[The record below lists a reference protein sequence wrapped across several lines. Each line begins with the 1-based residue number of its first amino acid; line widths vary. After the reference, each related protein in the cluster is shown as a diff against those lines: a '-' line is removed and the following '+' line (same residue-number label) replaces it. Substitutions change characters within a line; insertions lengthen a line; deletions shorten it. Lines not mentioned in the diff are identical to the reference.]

1 MLLKLWDFAHE
12 SRTTALDY
20 SPGDYNAKAKKIPD
34 SIKCPGFLIMYFLN
48 F

>member
-1 MLLKLWDFAHE
+1 MNKKNSVLA
-12 SRTTALDY
+12 Y
-20 SPGDYNAKAKKIPD
+20 SPGDYNANAKKIPD